1 MDKEKLLSRMMRLCS
16 LSEHCRADIA
26 ARLAKAQTPHA
37 EEILE
42 ILCKAGYIDDARYAR
57 AFARDKSSLE
67 GWGSAKIKLTLLR
80 KGISAEDADE
90 ALKEIDREAADNK
103 LHSLVAAKWRAL
115 SKETE
120 PAKKQAKL
128 YRYALG
134 RGYCY
139 DEIRKEYDKLRR
151 D

>member
-1 MDKEKLLSRMMRLCS
+1 MRLCS

-26 ARLAKAQTPHA
+26 ARLDKAGTPHA

-42 ILCKAGYIDDARYAR
+42 TLCKEGYIDDARYAR

-80 KGISAEDADE
+80 KGVEPQTAEQ
-90 ALKEIDREAADNK
+90 ALEEIDRQAAGNK
-103 LHSLVAAKWRAL
+103 FHSLLSAKWRAL
-115 SKETE
+115 SKETD

-134 RGYCY
+134 RGYSY

-151 D
+151 N